1 VGPGLGYTAA
11 VIVPA
16 WLVVVL
22 AAPVLIT
29 GDGLVARVRWLAR
42 FNLPAAVVGGLL
54 VALAVAIGDGTGLFQ
69 ITFSTGSAARAWTWL
84 VTTEPE
90 WLASPSKPVHTPLL
104 VAFFTCVGLG
114 AGASLVRRAGM
125 KVLLFLGAAAA
136 LAVLQNLVGVGLA
149 LWLGEDPLLG
159 LLCGS
164 VSMTGGHGTA
174 MGFAPELAAA
184 GLSSAAELGLA
195 AATFGLVAGGL
206 LGGPL
211 GGWLIARHRLGPT
224 DAASPQ
230 TAPPTCADDPHPGAT
245 ADPTPGLSGD
255 LRRLRALGR
264 CALPHLLLVAA
275 CVKGGAWI
283 SRFLEAGGLTFPVYI
298 GALVAGVAVR
308 NALDLAGPLRV
319 RDDVLAALSSVFLG
333 WFLVIAMMGIRL
345 TELAGAAG
353 PMLVILSAQVVLMAA
368 FAQLVTFPLMGRSH
382 DAAVLAGGHC
392 GFGLGATPSAIANMQ
407 ALVSRHGPAPL
418 AFLVVPLVG
427 AFLID
432 FVNALNITVFLNAL

>member
-1 VGPGLGYTAA
+1 MT
-11 VIVPA
+11 VPA

-22 AAPVLIT
+22 AAPVLLA
-29 GDGLVARVRWLAR
+29 GDGLVARVRWFAR
-42 FNLPAAVVGGLL
+42 FNLPASVVGGLL
-54 VALAVAIGDGTGLFQ
+54 VALAVAVGDGTGLFQ
-69 ITFSTGSAARAWTWL
+69 VTFSTGSAARAWTWL

-90 WLASPSKPVHTPLL
+90 WLAAPSKPVHTPLL

-114 AGASLVRRAGM
+114 AGASLVRRAGV

-211 GGWLIARHRLGPT
+211 GGRLIARHRLGPAPGAT
-224 DAASPQ
+224 GE
-230 TAPPTCADDPHPGAT
+230 TATPTCADDPRSDTSAELHA
-245 ADPTPGLSGD
+245 PGLLGD

-283 SRFLEAGGLTFPVYI
+283 SRYLEAGGLTFPVYI

-308 NALDLAGPLRV
+308 NALDLAGPVRV

-333 WFLVIAMMGIRL
+333 LFLVIAMMGIRL

-353 PMLVILSAQVVLMAA
+353 PMLLILSAQVALMAA
-368 FAQLVTFPLMGRSH
+368 FAQFVTFPLMGRSH

-392 GFGLGATPSAIANMQ
+392 GFGLGATPSAVANMQ